1 MRWFS
6 WEEEHLVDVRKT
18 ANIGHLWD
26 ENHLIDVHLTEM
38 WAPDKE
44 VGDNNDKEEED
55 KDNKEKDKGL
65 LTI

>member
-1 MRWFS
+1 
-6 WEEEHLVDVRKT
+6 
-18 ANIGHLWD
+18 
-26 ENHLIDVHLTEM
+26 M